1 MKVVMTIQSAV
12 TELVRKECEAYRLVD
27 LGLLS
32 SVEEGVSML
41 LPVFETA
48 DLSVLDDFARFRVW
62 RKEVLLLFYRQLDY
76 AGFIREAGDSA
87 SFRCFL
93 LSLKKRIIATLRERC
108 KEPTI
113 DRELAVPGKTL
124 AFKLSAMLDEEL
136 FQKERRVLLTV
147 DTPVLLEE
155 ICWDYC
161 RRFFPVGMEDLM
173 IRLERDDSEFWND
186 LYLTIKKIAH
196 TVTSG
201 QSVSIQYR
209 KDVLQEVWADT
220 SLLLHGKVVEK
231 NTPAFETPL
240 HFRNYIARMCLNKC
254 REAIRKHNFPDIML
268 TVTGEMHSEAFLYE
282 EEAKDDIGL
291 QKGNLHDIDC
301 EDEEEVRRGLTVV
314 LWDKLEPWYS
324 ELTRGIEEK
333 TELIF
338 LHYVEGLSYEEI
350 AAMKDT
356 RVSVEGRSRL
366 VGKLRQDVVRTRRL
380 LKLRFV
386 ELLKGK

>member
-1 MKVVMTIQSAV
+1 MTIQSAV

-155 ICWDYC
+155 ICWD
-161 RRFFPVGMEDLM
+161 
-173 IRLERDDSEFWND
+173 
-186 LYLTIKKIAH
+186 
-196 TVTSG
+196 
-201 QSVSIQYR
+201 SVSY
-209 KDVLQEVWADT
+209 T
-220 SLLLHGKVVEK
+220 H
-231 NTPAFETPL
+231 
-240 HFRNYIARMCLNKC
+240 
-254 REAIRKHNFPDIML
+254 L
-268 TVTGEMHSEAFLYE
+268 TLPT
-282 EEAKDDIGL
+282 
-291 QKGNLHDIDC
+291 
-301 EDEEEVRRGLTVV
+301 T
-314 LWDKLEPWYS
+314 
-324 ELTRGIEEK
+324 
-333 TELIF
+333 
-338 LHYVEGLSYEEI
+338 
-350 AAMKDT
+350 
-356 RVSVEGRSRL
+356 
-366 VGKLRQDVVRTRRL
+366 
-380 LKLRFV
+380 
-386 ELLKGK
+386 

>member
-1 MKVVMTIQSAV
+1 
-12 TELVRKECEAYRLVD
+12 
-27 LGLLS
+27 
-32 SVEEGVSML
+32 
-41 LPVFETA
+41 
-48 DLSVLDDFARFRVW
+48 
-62 RKEVLLLFYRQLDY
+62 
-76 AGFIREAGDSA
+76 
-87 SFRCFL
+87 
-93 LSLKKRIIATLRERC
+93 
-108 KEPTI
+108 
-113 DRELAVPGKTL
+113 
-124 AFKLSAMLDEEL
+124 
-136 FQKERRVLLTV
+136 
-147 DTPVLLEE
+147 
-155 ICWDYC
+155 
-161 RRFFPVGMEDLM
+161 M

-314 LWDKLEPWYS
+314 LWINWNLG
-324 ELTRGIEEK
+324 TRN
-333 TELIF
+333 
-338 LHYVEGLSYEEI
+338 
-350 AAMKDT
+350 
-356 RVSVEGRSRL
+356 
-366 VGKLRQDVVRTRRL
+366 
-380 LKLRFV
+380 
-386 ELLKGK
+386 